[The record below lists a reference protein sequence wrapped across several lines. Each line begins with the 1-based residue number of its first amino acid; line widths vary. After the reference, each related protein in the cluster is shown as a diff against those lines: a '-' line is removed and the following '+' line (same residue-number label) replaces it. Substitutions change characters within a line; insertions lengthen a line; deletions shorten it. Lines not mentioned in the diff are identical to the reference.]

1 MIYSG
6 TKWSNDGLS
15 SARSVERRRR
25 TMGRPKKPVTAAN
38 EKEAV
43 AIVQKKRGL
52 KPASLLDNFH
62 GDPEDIGAIVAK
74 AHQAMKMPGVKDDEE
89 LTERIDHYFT
99 WCAEHNSLPM
109 WEEMALY
116 CGVVRETF
124 WKWSQ
129 GIGCSAERSHI
140 IKKAKEA
147 LATIDAGLA
156 EKGKIQPVVYIFRA
170 KNFFNMKDQNE
181 VVLTPNNPLGEQ
193 VDQKALEA
201 KIADVV
207 VDAEDG

>member
-1 MIYSG
+1 
-6 TKWSNDGLS
+6 
-15 SARSVERRRR
+15 
-25 TMGRPKKPVTAAN
+25 MGRPKKPVEAAN
-38 EKEAV
+38 VQEAV
-43 AIVQKKRGL
+43 TVVQKKRGL

-62 GDPEDIGAIVAK
+62 GDPEDIGAVVAK
-74 AHQAMKMPGVKDDEE
+74 AHQAMKMPRVESDEE
-89 LTERIDHYFT
+89 LEERIDQYFD

-129 GIGCSAERSHI
+129 GISCSAERCHI

-170 KNFFNMKDQNE
+170 KNFFNMKDTAD
-181 VVLTPNNPLGEQ
+181 VVITPNNPLGEQ
-193 VDQKALEA
+193 INQKELEA

-207 VDAEDG
+207 IDAESAETL